1 MSSMEDVLSTSMPA
15 LANAQ
20 PASRLDFARRIIWRV
35 FRSALLV
42 YLGVSLVLSML
53 QTSMIFPGAASQG
66 RLESVVRPDPSRELL
81 ELKTPDGQRVAACF
95 GWALTLDGT
104 RHPDAKSKP
113 TILYFYGNGMCMA
126 DALGEFNKLRRLGN
140 NVIVSDYLGYGMSS
154 GQPSEAGCYATAE
167 AVWNHVI
174 NRPDVDKTRI
184 VPMGWSLGAGSAIEL
199 ASTRKVAGLAIFSP
213 FTSVADMARQVMPF
227 FPTSLLLRHRF
238 DNEAKLPNVTCPI
251 LIMHGTHDAIIPFK
265 MSQRLAHIAGDR
277 ATFVPVD
284 GADHN
289 DLFDVGG
296 PEMFQTIG
304 AFVARFAPPQG

>member
-1 MSSMEDVLSTSMPA
+1 
-15 LANAQ
+15 
-20 PASRLDFARRIIWRV
+20 
-35 FRSALLV
+35 
-42 YLGVSLVLSML
+42 ML

-104 RHPDAKSKP
+104 RHPDAKSQP

-140 NVIVSDYLGYGMSS
+140 NVIVSDYLGYGMSG

-174 NRPDVDKTRI
+174 NRPDVDKDRI

-238 DNEAKLPNVTCPI
+238 DNESKLPNVTCPI

-265 MSQRLAHIAGDR
+265 MSQRLAKIAGDR
-277 ATFVPVD
+277 ATFVPVE

-304 AFVARFAPPQG
+304 AFVGRFAPPQG